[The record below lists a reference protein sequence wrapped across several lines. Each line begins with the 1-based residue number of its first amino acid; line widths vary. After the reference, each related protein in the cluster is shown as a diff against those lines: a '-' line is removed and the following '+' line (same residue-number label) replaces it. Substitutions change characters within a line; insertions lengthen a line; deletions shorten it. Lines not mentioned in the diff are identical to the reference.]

1 MTERQVSSPGPT
13 TLATDELLP
22 IAYRSAAR
30 VLRRRLLVE
39 EAGERA
45 VHLLLLATLQ
55 GTGPEHPKAW
65 VRRVAYRSACAL
77 LRSDW
82 SRTHSADLDEIDANQ
97 APYRQPRPGVAFVR
111 EHLGDH
117 LDPHLKPVL
126 QAAVTCNGTRAA
138 ARSCGLAPRD
148 FRRRLDTISRRA
160 RAMLQHGSPIDPFAD
175 EAMEPFALAP

>member
-1 MTERQVSSPGPT
+1 MTHRQVSRST
-13 TLATDELLP
+13 DQELAPEQLLP

-55 GTGPEHPKAW
+55 GLGPTHPKAW

-82 SRTHSADLDEIDANQ
+82 SRTRTVDLDEIDATQ
-97 APYRQPRPGVAFVR
+97 APYREPRPGVDFVR
-111 EHLGDH
+111 EQLGAH
-117 LDPHLKPVL
+117 LDPHLQPVL

-160 RAMLQHGSPIDPFAD
+160 RAMLAHGSPVD
-175 EAMEPFALAP
+175 EFTDDALAQLAPTP

>member
-1 MTERQVSSPGPT
+1 MTERQVSSPIPAE
-13 TLATDELLP
+13 LATEQLLP

-82 SRTHSADLDEIDANQ
+82 SRTRSADLDEIDANQ
-97 APYRQPRPGVAFVR
+97 APYREPRPGVDFVR
-111 EHLGDH
+111 EHLGEH

-160 RAMLQHGSPIDPFAD
+160 RAMLAHESPVDPFAD
-175 EAMEPFALAP
+175 DAMVQFALAP